1 MFQVWSLWGRLW
13 GLRLPVG
20 ELFEETA
27 GVRIGAEEAAGKEIK
42 EEKDT
47 RNSKLGKRD
56 VYGCRHA
63 GGVVVRRASVYRIL
77 RAVQLSG
84 PNMGA
89 RCLLIVGDAL
99 EDLAS

>member
-1 MFQVWSLWGRLW
+1 MSMV
-13 GLRLPVG
+13 
-20 ELFEETA
+20 
-27 GVRIGAEEAAGKEIK
+27 
-42 EEKDT
+42 
-47 RNSKLGKRD
+47 
-56 VYGCRHA
+56 A

-89 RCLLIVGDAL
+89 RCLLTVGDAL